1 MERNAIIAIVAV
13 VVVVLLL
20 CCCVVAAFVAFTGGC
35 AALGIGGAAAVVSMP
50 GPYGIDERP
59 AVPANVSLE
68 DVWPRNVPGY
78 RITQTHTTDSF
89 ADVALPRGAVSFI
102 YDGSAGKVQTFAVQT
117 SSESQAWQLVERM
130 KSRVK
135 NAGISTHLS
144 RSLPGKSSFV
154 QWHTSS
160 WKEYAYGIVWN
171 NGEWVFGVASS
182 SQTARDAV
190 ADAFPY

>member
-1 MERNAIIAIVAV
+1 MDRNVIIGIVVIV
-13 VVVVLLL
+13 VIVLLL

-78 RITQTHTTDSF
+78 RITQTHAIDSF

-102 YDGSAGKVQTFAVQT
+102 YDGPASRVQTFAVQT
-117 SSESQAWQLVERM
+117 TSESQAWRLVDQIEE
-130 KSRVK
+130 RVK
-135 NAGISTHLS
+135 EAKSSSHLS
-144 RSLPGKSSFV
+144 RTLPGKSSFV

-182 SQTARDAV
+182 SQAARDAV